1 MYNWTGHF
9 DLAVL
14 TEINHPNREQKN
26 LALSIMRKNID
37 ITESTIRYL
46 SLLCAS
52 ATWLTVLYIGTTS
65 VFQGIYTRRVGAVGK
80 PNHLGLWVR
89 IHTDILLSLLN
100 EHSLILKK
108 ISFTQKPAPRATS
121 LKWVYSLQV
130 TAYLKCQNLFSND
143 LERTHQLGFWLLV
156 ESDVC

>member
-52 ATWLTVLYIGTTS
+52 AT
-65 VFQGIYTRRVGAVGK
+65 
-80 PNHLGLWVR
+80 
-89 IHTDILLSLLN
+89 
-100 EHSLILKK
+100 
-108 ISFTQKPAPRATS
+108 
-121 LKWVYSLQV
+121 
-130 TAYLKCQNLFSND
+130 
-143 LERTHQLGFWLLV
+143 
-156 ESDVC
+156 